1 MAVSASLEYVS
12 ISEPATEPAAGSATG
27 HAPAAALDLFVQMAQ
42 VSGAH
47 VHQLGSASEAGDL
60 LRRLTAGGAI
70 GRPNPA
76 RGGQPNPARGGQ
88 PDPAH
93 QPHSA
98 NLPDPTE
105 HTLAIVTAQCG
116 VAETGSVVL
125 VEDSRAQMLHSLLS
139 QELLVLLPASEIL
152 PELADT
158 AEVIN
163 QAVTNRQQVTLLSG
177 PSRTGDIELQ
187 HVSGIQG
194 PFEVHLAI
202 CEFPLADFQPT
213 DFQPTD
219 SPHGNQPDV

>member
-76 RGGQPNPARGGQ
+76 RGGQP
-88 PDPAH
+88 DPAN

-163 QAVTNRQQVTLLSG
+163 QAAANRQQVTLLSG

-202 CEFPLADFQPT
+202 CEFPLADFPLADFQPT